1 MILLDLLEL
10 ERRYNDVL
18 ISTARGFELG
28 HEFLD
33 IWVPGAVKEESVKN
47 FFEATKIYDVEEK
60 FGLIINKKSI
70 SEKDLNKI
78 KNLTKEYTVKVKN
91 EILEIKLA

>member
-1 MILLDLLEL
+1 MIFLDLLEL

-33 IWVPGAVKEESVKN
+33 IWVPGVVKEESVRN
-47 FFEATKIYDVEEK
+47 FFEATKIYNVEKE
-60 FGLIINKKSI
+60 FGLTIYTKDI
-70 SEKDLNKI
+70 SGKDLNKI
-78 KNLTKEYTVKVKN
+78 KSLPKDYTVKVKD
-91 EILEIKLA
+91 EILKIKLA

>member
-33 IWVPGAVKEESVKN
+33 IWVPGVAKAESVEN
-47 FFEATKIYDVEEK
+47 FFEATKIYNVEKK
-60 FGLIINKKSI
+60 FGLTINKKSI
-70 SEKDLNKI
+70 SEKDINKI
-78 KNLTKEYTVKVKN
+78 KDLPKDYTVKVKD
-91 EILEIKLA
+91 EILEIKLT

>member
-1 MILLDLLEL
+1 MIFLDLLEL

-33 IWVPGAVKEESVKN
+33 IWVPGVVKDESVKN
-47 FFEATKIYDVEEK
+47 FFEATKIYNVEKK
-60 FGLIINKKSI
+60 FGLTINKKSI

-78 KNLTKEYTVKVKN
+78 KSLTKDYTVKVKN
-91 EILEIKLA
+91 EILEIKLV

>member
-18 ISTARGFELG
+18 ISTARGFKLG

-33 IWVPGAVKEESVKN
+33 IWVPGVEKEESIKN
-47 FFEATKIYDVEEK
+47 FFEATKMYNVEKK
-60 FGLIINKKSI
+60 FGLTINIKSI
-70 SEKDLNKI
+70 NEKDLSII
-78 KNLTKEYTVKVKN
+78 KSLPKDYTVKVKK
-91 EILEIKLA
+91 EILEIELG